1 MDVSASRPVVA
12 LVSGGARSGK
22 SAVAEQLVARLA
34 GDAPVAYL
42 AASPA
47 PPGDPDWERRVER
60 HRARR
65 PPGWRTVELAPGTDL
80 AAALGRERGPVLVE
94 SLGTWLAGR
103 PGFDGSPAA
112 LCAALRFRP
121 APTVLVAEE
130 VGWGVHPET
139 AAGRAF
145 RDALGELAQRIGEVA
160 DLVVLVA
167 AGRALLLEPA
177 AEVVARAAARALGEP
192 GA

>member
-22 SAVAEQLVARLA
+22 SAVAERLAARLA

-42 AASPA
+42 AASPVA
-47 PPGDPDWERRVER
+47 PGDADWERRVER

-65 PPGWRTVELAPGTDL
+65 PPSWRTVELAPGADL
-80 AAALGRERGPVLVE
+80 AAALRREAGPAIVE

-103 PGFDGSPAA
+103 PGFDGAPDA
-112 LCAALRFRP
+112 LCAALRERG
-121 APTVLVAEE
+121 APTVVVAEE

-139 AAGRAF
+139 TAGRAF
-145 RDALGELAQRIGEVA
+145 RDALGELAQRVA
-160 DLVVLVA
+160 DVAEVVVLVSS
-167 AGRALLLEPA
+167 GRALLLDPA
-177 AEVVARAAARALGEP
+177 GDVVERAVARVVAERGP
-192 GA
+192 